1 MPTPLETLGKIN
13 RDVET
18 NTRAKEF
25 ANVAR
30 WLMVGKGNLGNAI
43 HEAQAHRA
51 TERILTGLKA
61 AVAAGS
67 TERRKFCRASGVSR
81 IGGRVSGIASK
92 HRRVRRRAAV
102 CQSTCR

>member
-43 HEAQAHRA
+43 HEAQANRFETSA
-51 TERILTGLKA
+51 C
-61 AVAAGS
+61 S
-67 TERRKFCRASGVSR
+67 TPRCRL
-81 IGGRVSGIASK
+81 
-92 HRRVRRRAAV
+92 
-102 CQSTCR
+102 QSTCR